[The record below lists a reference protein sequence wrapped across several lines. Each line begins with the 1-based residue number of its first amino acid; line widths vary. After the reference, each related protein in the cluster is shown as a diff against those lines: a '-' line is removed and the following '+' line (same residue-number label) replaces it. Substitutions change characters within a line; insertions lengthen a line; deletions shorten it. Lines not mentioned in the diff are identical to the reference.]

1 MTSLPHY
8 ASAPRAGTEHLET
21 QAGDIYV
28 LATRVVHR
36 AETLLAAA
44 DDLPEAVAHIEMA
57 FALALSV
64 TADSTWADVRAA
76 REHLDVAQEQLR
88 VSAYW
93 MR

>member
-1 MTSLPHY
+1 MTTLPHHI
-8 ASAPRAGTEHLET
+8 SAPHPGTGHLET

-44 DDLPEAVAHIEMA
+44 DGFPEAAAHIEIA
-57 FALALSV
+57 FAIALSV
-64 TADSTWADVRAA
+64 TSDGTWADVRSA
-76 REHLDVAQEQLR
+76 REHLDMAQEQLE

-93 MR
+93 LR

>member
-1 MTSLPHY
+1 MTTLPHHVP
-8 ASAPRAGTEHLET
+8 SPLPGTEHLET

-36 AETLLAAA
+36 AETLLAGAEGHY
-44 DDLPEAVAHIEMA
+44 EAIAHIELA

-76 REHLDVAQEQLR
+76 REHLDLAQESLVR
-88 VSAYW
+88 SAY
-93 MR
+93 RIR